1 MTVIEENVTALAG
14 AAPIS
19 PEAKRRRKKLG
30 RDLGACWDT
39 IEIAGAKLDLDPQ
52 ALRARCRRAAKT
64 ENGQTIARLGMGV
77 VAKKLGTSWRIF
89 VPSADQSESGV

>member
-1 MTVIEENVTALAG
+1 MTILEGNAAAIMG
-14 AAPIS
+14 APVGVKT
-19 PEAKRRRKKLG
+19 KRRRKKIL
-30 RDLGACWDT
+30 RELGACWDT
-39 IEIAGAKLDLDPQ
+39 VEIAGAKLDLDPQ
-52 ALRARCRRAAKT
+52 ALRARCRRAART